1 MQEQQWYELKCAPGL
16 NQQNRNMLPEA
27 RTDHT
32 FARYKNR
39 FYVYGGRDEVQ
50 IFKDI
55 HEYSILTNTWKQIL
69 HHSDPNSD
77 TVTRIMLSYEEES
90 PTAMLDNVA
99 FVSEPNIRFGHTAIV
114 HKSLMYV
121 FGGWDGTETL
131 NHLNAYDLEKNVWL

>member
-1 MQEQQWYELKCAPGL
+1 MYPDGDEPSTPSKVEGS
-16 NQQNRNMLPEA
+16 LPEA
-27 RTDHT
+27 RTDHS
-32 FARYKNR
+32 FVRYKNR

-55 HEYSILTNTWKQIL
+55 HEYHILTNTWRQIS
-69 HHSDPNSD
+69 HQSNPRSDE
-77 TVTRIMLSYEEES
+77 VHRIMLSYEEES
-90 PTAMLDNVA
+90 PTAMLENVS

-131 NHLNAYDLEKNVWL
+131 NHLNGFDLEKKVWLEF